1 MVGYVLADTFRY
13 RYTTAFKFKHGYSNT
28 VDIQNYIRPLR
39 VLPLFNRDFFGDG
52 KGIILWALPVYVL
65 NSFKI
70 IPSFKMKVGLDVQKD
85 KERLAFIRNA
95 IGEDSLLMLDAN
107 QIWGVEEAISHM
119 LQLVEFKP
127 YWIEEPTARDDV
139 LGSQAP
145 RGSV

>member
-1 MVGYVLADTFRY
+1 
-13 RYTTAFKFKHGYSNT
+13 
-28 VDIQNYIRPLR
+28 
-39 VLPLFNRDFFGDG
+39 
-52 KGIILWALPVYVL
+52 
-65 NSFKI
+65 
-70 IPSFKMKVGLDVQKD
+70 MKVGLDVKKD

-139 LGSQAP
+139 LGYQRIGAALKPYVGLAVSKHPLRYFQAATTTGADLLP
-145 RGSV
+145 DRCNKTLW

>member
-1 MVGYVLADTFRY
+1 MSQKGPKAYS
-13 RYTTAFKFKHGYSNT
+13 TAGWLGLSDDEIVKTIEEVKKQG
-28 VDIQNYIRPLR
+28 
-39 VLPLFNRDFFGDG
+39 
-52 KGIILWALPVYVL
+52 L
-65 NSFKI
+65 NC
-70 IPSFKMKVGLDVQKD
+70 FKMKVGLDVQKD

-139 LGSQAP
+139 LGYQQLEQP
-145 RGSV
+145 